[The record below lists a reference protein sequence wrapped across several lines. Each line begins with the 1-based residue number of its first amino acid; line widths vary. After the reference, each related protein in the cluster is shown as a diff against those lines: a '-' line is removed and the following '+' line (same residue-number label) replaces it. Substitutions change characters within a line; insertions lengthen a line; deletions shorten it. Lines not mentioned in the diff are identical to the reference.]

1 MLLAQG
7 MEWHYKPYV
16 AAIAKGITMPIV
28 EYACPIVV
36 TMDGPRE
43 REDRPCD
50 TETRLYLEQCLDR
63 GDAEIIPII
72 DVEGAIE
79 MGHAPVSHRIVTKTG
94 GVFHARVAEGSRDW
108 PKMRRPDELNFLF
121 VATAAIDRWTRS
133 METQVMAL
141 RLLEAEVAALRR
153 ELGR

>member
-1 MLLAQG
+1 M
-7 MEWHYKPYV
+7 
-16 AAIAKGITMPIV
+16 IV

-36 TMDGPRE
+36 TIDGPRE
-43 REDRPCD
+43 QENCPCD

-72 DVEGAIE
+72 DVEGVIE
-79 MGHAPVSHRIVTKTG
+79 MGYAPVSHRIVTRTG
-94 GVFHARVAEGSRDW
+94 GVFHARIVEGSRDW

-121 VATAAIDRWTRS
+121 VATAAIERWTRS

-141 RLLEAEVAALRR
+141 RLLEAEVAQLRK